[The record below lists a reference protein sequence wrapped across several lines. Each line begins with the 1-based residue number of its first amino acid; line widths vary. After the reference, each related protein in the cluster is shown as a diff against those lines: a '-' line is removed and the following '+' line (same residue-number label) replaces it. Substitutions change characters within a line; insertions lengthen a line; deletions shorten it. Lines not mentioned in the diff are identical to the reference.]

1 MPNGRY
7 WIYVNKKITLIA
19 GFGLSIAGMWYAF
32 RGIQLDEVLK
42 ALAGVD
48 HRVVLAAI
56 ILMVYSAF
64 VRAQRWRYL
73 VLPQKKVPLSS
84 LFSATMIGYF
94 GNAVLPLRMGEIMRA
109 YSLGTLEKISQSNVF
124 GTIILDR
131 LLDMVGLVGVIILF
145 TVMYPLSS
153 AFGNILLIICIVTTL
168 AVVLVYWLG
177 KTKLPWDMLAEKF
190 PFLQRGIGKT
200 FWQMLEKIIEGVTAI
215 RDTHHSFRITM
226 YTVYLWVI
234 YYVYLIILVKAMHL
248 ELDWVSVGIL
258 LITTTLS
265 ISVPSAPGY
274 IGTYHAVAVAVL
286 TQLFEV
292 DMPSAQAFAVV
303 MHAVGYIP
311 FIIIGAYYFIHNS
324 FHFADMK
331 DAKETI

>member
-1 MPNGRY
+1 M
-7 WIYVNKKITLIA
+7 NKKITLVA

-48 HRVVLAAI
+48 HWVVLLAI
-56 ILMVYSAF
+56 VLMIYSAL

-73 VLPQKKVPLSS
+73 VLPQKEVKLKS
-84 LFSATMIGYF
+84 LFGSTMIGYF

-109 YSLGTLEKISQSNVF
+109 YSLGKLEKINQSNVF

-145 TVMYPLSS
+145 TVMYPMSNW
-153 AFGNILLIICIVTTL
+153 FGSLLLVICILTIV
-168 AVVLVYWLG
+168 AVIVVYWLG
-177 KTKLPWDMLAEKF
+177 KTKLPWDNVARKF
-190 PFLQRGIGKT
+190 SILQRGIGKII
-200 FWQMLEKIIEGVTAI
+200 WQMLEKIIDGVTAI
-215 RDTHHSFRITM
+215 RDTHHSFRITLF
-226 YTVYLWVI
+226 TIYLWII
-234 YYVYLIILVKAMHL
+234 YYTYLILLVKAMHL

-286 TQLFEV
+286 TQLFGV

-303 MHAVGYIP
+303 LHAVGYIP
-311 FIIIGAYYFIHNS
+311 FIIIGAYYFAHNS
-324 FHFADMK
+324 FHFADVK
-331 DAKETI
+331 NAKETI